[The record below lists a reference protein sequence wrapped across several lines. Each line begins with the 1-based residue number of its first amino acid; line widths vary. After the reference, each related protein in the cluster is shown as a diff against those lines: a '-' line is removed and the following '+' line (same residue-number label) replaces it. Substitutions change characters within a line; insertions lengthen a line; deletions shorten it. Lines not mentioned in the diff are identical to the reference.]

1 MPKLF
6 EWYWQTFDG
15 EGLPVTMPALPRT
28 NHFRWHGIYGLQ
40 LGPWFI
46 GVIHGEA
53 GAPYEPPASVTETR
67 RAETHG
73 GSVQEGTP
81 R

>member
-53 GAPYEPPASVTETR
+53 GSPYAPPAGTDARCGKVVDR
-67 RAETHG
+67 G
-73 GSVQEGTP
+73 GA